1 MIETEEI
8 VVEEPSVACDGGGGA
23 LGHPRVWLAI
33 PSSGRADC
41 PYCGRIFIWRA
52 GAPSGGEIAAEAP
65 DGVTAGDRSA
75 TVDAEPQA

>member
-52 GAPSGGEIAAEAP
+52 GAPSGSEIAAKAP
-65 DGVTAGDRSA
+65 EGVAAGDRSA

>member
-33 PSSGRADC
+33 PSSRRADC
-41 PYCGRIFIWRA
+41 PYCGRIFIWRE
-52 GAPSGGEIAAEAP
+52 GAPSGGEIAATAP
-65 DGVTAGDRSA
+65 EGVTAGDRSA

>member
-33 PSSGRADC
+33 PASGRADC
-41 PYCGRIFIWRA
+41 PYCGRIFVWRA
-52 GAPSGGEIAAEAP
+52 GAPSGPEIAATAP

-75 TVDAEPQA
+75 TVDAEPQG